1 MASAGPWGRGAGAR
15 NALSNPL
22 PVPRLLSRRLTA
34 VRRDPQALQRGPA
47 PPKFPITGADP
58 VLDFETFPK
67 AHFPGGGERHPCTH
81 CIDPL
86 AEPGSPSRGPD
97 SRCLL
102 RGNKPKAK
110 SPPGPFVGRGW
121 APRAFVGMGRK
132 EKGNAERV
140 RERRPFMQI
149 TSKAACK

>member
-1 MASAGPWGRGAGAR
+1 MWPCPTQIPQDRG
-15 NALSNPL
+15 
-22 PVPRLLSRRLTA
+22 
-34 VRRDPQALQRGPA
+34 
-47 PPKFPITGADP
+47 DP

-81 CIDPL
+81 CVDPL
-86 AEPGSPSRGPD
+86 AEPGSPSLGPD

-121 APRAFVGMGRK
+121 APRGFMRVGRK
-132 EKGNAERV
+132 AKGNAEKV
-140 RERRPFMQI
+140 WEGGLFMQI
-149 TSKAACK
+149 TGKAACK